1 MYICWNFTHLLDFT
15 MYFTELYIYG
25 LVFATYMGNIC
36 VAGKTLLLLVQN
48 EHNGQTVRLAGKNG
62 TLGDPAGLLAATT
75 FLCGRRTST
84 TEQTAVLGT
93 SSYSCSHYATYLDC
107 TA

>member
-1 MYICWNFTHLLDFT
+1 MKLVSFLYLFSINGLL
-15 MYFTELYIYG
+15 Y
-25 LVFATYMGNIC
+25 

-48 EHNGQTVRLAGKNG
+48 EHNGQMVRLAGENG
-62 TLGDPAGLLAATT
+62 TSGDPAGLLAATT

-93 SSYSCSHYATYLDC
+93 SSYSCSHLCHVSRLYSSANGEQAQRCLRQRQ
-107 TA
+107 

>member
-1 MYICWNFTHLLDFT
+1 MSR
-15 MYFTELYIYG
+15 
-25 LVFATYMGNIC
+25 
-36 VAGKTLLLLVQN
+36 GKPYSSLFEN

-62 TLGDPAGLLAATT
+62 TLGYPAGLLAATT

-84 TEQTAVLGT
+84 MEQTAVLGT